1 MPPPPPLLPSLQV
14 GLAALFT
21 GIDLSSSGG
30 FGVMPNVSTNLRNGL
45 IVWLS
50 FLGAYVVAREVV
62 TWLLSRWNLRHRTAC
77 GTAERTEPGC
87 GTAER
92 TEPGFGTAERT
103 EPGCGT
109 AERTEPGCG
118 DLASSSGGDGAMQTR
133 VAVLPPAAAAAAA
146 AAAPLAADE
155 DVIIVKTIASED
167 EDPAGGVKT
176 ATEAAPGTTG
186 ADDASAAAVAA
197 AAAALMGKVEEE
209 RSMAAAL
216 MGKAEEEHSWAWGAL
231 AWAALAV
238 LFSVLVASGTL
249 GGASLVSQ
257 EVIVSG
263 LMANG
268 STLVVGSGSSSGSEA
283 TMGRV
288 SLLSPPPPFPPAP
301 PPPSPPSLPPPRAPR
316 TTGANSSKPNA
327 NCSLYLATPFQLAKL
342 GNGWCDAGAPFNT
355 ADCGWVNGGER

>member
-1 MPPPPPLLPSLQV
+1 
-14 GLAALFT
+14 
-21 GIDLSSSGG
+21 
-30 FGVMPNVSTNLRNGL
+30 
-45 IVWLS
+45 
-50 FLGAYVVAREVV
+50 
-62 TWLLSRWNLRHRTAC
+62 
-77 GTAERTEPGC
+77 
-87 GTAER
+87 
-92 TEPGFGTAERT
+92 
-103 EPGCGT
+103 
-109 AERTEPGCG
+109 
-118 DLASSSGGDGAMQTR
+118 MQTR

-216 MGKAEEEHSWAWGAL
+216 MGKAEEERAWAWGAL